1 MYTLTVHEQPWSLL
15 VFRPSARLM
24 GKWIIRWQMWQGSSC
39 FRGCA
44 GAWGELWA
52 QLKLCWDVLWS
63 WCHSLHI
70 SSRRCHSV
78 LQWLQP
84 CAGHPPGEREE
95 GLCWGLS
102 FVSRPLRIG
111 EAESAWVLIILTGDS
126 WKSYVLWIMYSFQIL
141 CWTAT
146 TASNF
151 SVLEMRCSFLSV
163 GAARWAS
170 QRASWIKETHKRIV
184 LHLATASSS
193 VRRRSVTLCHTQLS
207 YTHTHNSVT
216 HTHTCVAGT
225 YGTGLA
231 GVDRLDRGNI
241 VRHCHTTL
249 SHRSLSH
256 TTSSHTTLSHTQT
269 TLSHTHYCVTR
280 NNVTCRLVL
289 SLCSYIHQRCSLV
302 DTWQRVYR
310 VEQCWT

>member
-1 MYTLTVHEQPWSLL
+1 MYCELCIHFKFCVGLQQRLLTFPCWRCDAASSVWELRVERASEPAESKKHTKELFCTWPPPPP
-15 VFRPSARLM
+15 PSAAAL
-24 GKWIIRWQMWQGSSC
+24 S
-39 FRGCA
+39 
-44 GAWGELWA
+44 
-52 QLKLCWDVLWS
+52 
-63 WCHSLHI
+63 
-70 SSRRCHSV
+70 HSV
-78 LQWLQP
+78 
-84 CAGHPPGEREE
+84 
-95 GLCWGLS
+95 
-102 FVSRPLRIG
+102 
-111 EAESAWVLIILTGDS
+111 T
-126 WKSYVLWIMYSFQIL
+126 
-141 CWTAT
+141 
-146 TASNF
+146 
-151 SVLEMRCSFLSV
+151 
-163 GAARWAS
+163 
-170 QRASWIKETHKRIV
+170 
-184 LHLATASSS
+184 
-193 VRRRSVTLCHTQLS
+193 RSCH
-207 YTHTHNSVT
+207 THTHITLS

-310 VEQCWT
+310 VEQC